1 MATRLYFHAATD
13 GTSGL
18 PTTEQSSLTATV
30 NIGSQAD
37 NHQMTTTIGASQT
50 EISGITNNASAI
62 NVYFT
67 KFVSPPLDQTSVA
80 ANTWTYNFSTMEDA
94 IGCNFPVNGS
104 GAIRVNCYV
113 WRPSNQTTV
122 GTILDGNTASNLSEP
137 SADTQVAH
145 HTTFTGAQVTGVQ
158 TNDVIIFEVWCA
170 MDTSASGAS
179 EIVHWYYDGTTANTT
194 NNATVSNHASFLET
208 PENLTF
214 SSQTTTVTQTSI
226 HKYNLDQYVLQ
237 SSIHKY
243 DLRQNVAQTSVQKY
257 DITTT
262 STVTQTSIQKYDIL
276 QYVTPTSIHKY
287 DLRQYIPQTSIHK
300 YSLFQDIAQSSIHKY
315 DLLNNI
321 LQTSVQKYDLFHYI
335 APTSIHKYDLRAYL
349 AQTSIHKYDIQV
361 TAGGPTR
368 LYFHAA
374 TDGTSGLP
382 TSAQAGN
389 WFVDKMMEGN
399 ETTNHQM
406 TTTIG
411 TSQIAITETSGSIS
425 LSWNQYFT
433 RFVSAPLTVTS
444 ISANTWTYNFASS
457 QAHVD
462 CNFPVNGT
470 NKSVGICVYVWR
482 PSTQT
487 KIGTVRDGTT
497 AATVDEAGAGT
508 EAAHH
513 VTFSGSAVTC
523 QANDVL
529 ICEIWFNAPAGTS
542 GAASQ
547 NISWYYDGTTANT
560 TDNATV
566 SSHAS
571 FIETPQDLFGTGTT
585 TVSQTSI
592 HKYNLLQNVAQT
604 SVQKYDIQGPVSVL
618 QTSVHKYDIRQ
629 NITQS
634 SIHKYNLRTFV
645 AITSL
650 IQKYN
655 LIQNI
660 LQTSIQKYNVVQIIG
675 QTSLHKYNIGGRTIA
690 TSIHKYNIGLAGSID
705 MTNTNTKT
713 YSNKF
718 IQKT

>member
-1 MATRLYFHAATD
+1 MATRFYFHAATD
-13 GTSGL
+13 STSGL
-18 PTTEQSSLTATV
+18 PTTEQSSLTQTLR
-30 NIGSQAD
+30 AD
-37 NHQMTTTIGASQT
+37 VLTLNRSMNTTIGTADVTIELIDPATDQEAVPAYLSRW
-50 EISGITNNASAI
+50 
-62 NVYFT
+62 
-67 KFVSPPLDQTSVA
+67 VSPPLDQTSIS
-80 ANTWTYNFSTMEDA
+80 ANTWTINFATQDHSAVGERY
-94 IGCNFPVNGS
+94 PVSGS
-104 GAIRVNCYV
+104 APARVNLYV
-113 WRPSNQTTV
+113 WRPSNSTNV
-122 GTILDGNTASNLSEP
+122 GTVLDGNTGNITN
-137 SADTQVAH
+137 ADDHPNFYVH
-145 HTTFTGAQVTGVQ
+145 HTTFSGSAVSNVQ
-158 TNDVIIFEVWCA
+158 TGDVLICELWLPAVSMEAGQPEAF
-170 MDTSASGAS
+170 SLNF
-179 EIVHWYYDGTTANTT
+179 DGTTANTT
-194 NNATVSNHASFLET
+194 NNANVTSNPSHASFVET

-214 SSQTTTVTQTSI
+214 SGGTTTVTQTSIHKYDLRQDIAQTSIQKYDLRQYIVQTSVHKYDLRYDVVQTSIHKYDITTSTTVTQTSI
-226 HKYNLDQYVLQ
+226 HKYNLLQ
-237 SSIHKY
+237 NVSQISIHKY
-243 DLRQNVAQTSVQKY
+243 NLLQNVAQT
-257 DITTT
+257 T
-262 STVTQTSIQKYDIL
+262 
-276 QYVTPTSIHKY
+276 
-287 DLRQYIPQTSIHK
+287 
-300 YSLFQDIAQSSIHKY
+300 
-315 DLLNNI
+315 
-321 LQTSVQKYDLFHYI
+321 
-335 APTSIHKYDLRAYL
+335 IHKYDLRAYL
-349 AQTSIHKYDIQV
+349 AQTNIHKYDIQV

-444 ISANTWTYNFASS
+444 ISANTWTYNFAAS

-618 QTSVHKYDIRQ
+618 QTSIHKYDIRQ
-629 NITQS
+629 NVAQT
-634 SIHKYNLRTFV
+634 SIQKYNLRTFV

-655 LIQNI
+655 LIQNV

-718 IQKT
+718 IVKV